1 MLRYYSTV
9 YYTVY
14 DSLIHMFGVL
24 NALTNHVYSDTSVYT
39 CLYNTQCILCKRVF
53 HLILV
58 MSPLR

>member
-39 CLYNTQCILCKRVF
+39 FVQYTMYIV
-53 HLILV
+53 
-58 MSPLR
+58 